1 MISIKQYIEYYYNL
15 ENINITKIKE
25 YYRLDYKNTNY
36 LFMPLTRYP
45 IEILQINRVINN
57 YANYDNIV
65 LNIKNQLITYIDGKN
80 YILVRLSKNSANYNL
95 YNQIEKSKIV
105 YLPNEMIDKI
115 TKTNW
120 DILWSKKIDY
130 IEYQL
135 NNLDNDNIVF
145 NSVWY
150 YIGMAENAI
159 SYVNETLSLS
169 SNHRLYVSH
178 KRINEQFFNNPL
190 NLIVDYRSRD
200 ISEYLKYM
208 FLKKEYD
215 YIEIKEKL
223 QKLNL
228 DEFLCRMIYGRL
240 FFVTFYFDIFD
251 SVINGN
257 KENKLLLRNIINRAD
272 EYEDYINSI
281 YDILAQ
287 IKKIP
292 RIGWV

>member
-15 ENINITKIKE
+15 ENINIIKIKE

-57 YANYDNIV
+57 DANYDNIV

-251 SVINGN
+251 SVMNGN
-257 KENKLLLRNIINRAD
+257 KENKFLLRNIINRAD